1 MPQVFRPGANLFARL
16 SIAVLVAV
24 LGVGAVVGLVWYPR
38 SDLGT
43 GVNDPIE
50 QPVPYSHALHVG
62 GLGMDCRYCHAMV
75 EKSST
80 ADIPSTETCMSCHS
94 QVATD
99 RPTLQLV
106 RDSYQN
112 GQPISWNRVNN
123 VPDFV
128 YFNHEAHVAKGV
140 GCETCHGR
148 VDTMNVVYKAE
159 TLHMEWCLQ
168 CHRNPAEY
176 IRPRA
181 NVFDMGYQPQEDQRA
196 LGEQLVSEYKI
207 ASAAQLTNCS
217 VCHR

>member
-1 MPQVFRPGANLFARL
+1 
-16 SIAVLVAV
+16 
-24 LGVGAVVGLVWYPR
+24 
-38 SDLGT
+38 
-43 GVNDPIE
+43 
-50 QPVPYSHALHVG
+50 VG
-62 GLGMDCRYCHAMV
+62 GLGMDCRYCHATV

-112 GQPISWNRVNN
+112 GQPISWNRANN

-196 LGEQLVSEYKI
+196 LGEQLVSEYQI

>member
-1 MPQVFRPGANLFARL
+1 L
-16 SIAVLVAV
+16 SIAALVVV

-50 QPVPYSHALHVG
+50 QPFPYSHALHVG
-62 GLGMDCRYCHAMV
+62 GLGIDCRYCHAMV

-207 ASAAQLTNCS
+207 ASAVQLTNCS

>member
-1 MPQVFRPGANLFARL
+1 L

-62 GLGMDCRYCHAMV
+62 GLGMDCRYCHATV

-168 CHRNPAEY
+168 CHRNPADY

-196 LGEQLVSEYKI
+196 LGEQLVSEYQI